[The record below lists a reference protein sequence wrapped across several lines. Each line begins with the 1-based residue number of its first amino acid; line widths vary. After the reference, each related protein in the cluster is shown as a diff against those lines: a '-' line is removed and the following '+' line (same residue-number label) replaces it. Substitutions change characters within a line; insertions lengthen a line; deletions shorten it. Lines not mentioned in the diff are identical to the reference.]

1 MKNSTN
7 KYAVGALASIP
18 FFLLT
23 GIFMIWPA
31 LTIVFKTFITDDGI
45 RFDSIGRALTGTYQ
59 DSFWL
64 SIQLSFVSS
73 VVGGIAGL
81 YLALLVGRL
90 KPTSRIRILTQAW
103 SAVASQMGGVPLAF
117 AFLSLLGTQGLLTKI
132 LNDLG
137 LNIIDAGFSLS
148 SFWGWVL
155 VYCYFQIP
163 LMFLIVS
170 PAMSAMKPSWLEGAT
185 SLGAST
191 AVYWRRIGLPI
202 LSPVLLTGLLLLF
215 VNSFAA
221 YATVYALSSG
231 AGQLVPLQ
239 IRFILQGNVITG
251 QADLGYALV
260 TVSMALLL
268 VAMVAITLLQ
278 RKFAR
283 WADK

>member
-31 LTIVFKTFITDDGI
+31 LTIVFKTFVTEDGI

-73 VVGGIAGL
+73 VIGGIAGL

-137 LNIIDAGFSLS
+137 LDILDAGFSLS
-148 SFWGWVL
+148 SFSGWVL

-170 PAMSAMKPSWLEGAT
+170 PAMSAMKPAWLEGAT

-191 AVYWRRIGLPI
+191 GVYWRRIGLPI

-268 VAMVAITLLQ
+268 AAMVAINLLQ